1 MQERTAEIPWLLRDS
16 ERADVTHK
24 NELSLYRFRSKQNEQ
39 SPPEYATYSDF
50 CHTLM
55 NDLTP
60 LYLLAFLLTG
70 NHEEAEQ
77 CFVATV
83 GDATGANCV
92 FKGCERYWTRR
103 CLIMNAIHQV
113 FDAQASGGAR
123 SDSWCD
129 TNSKS
134 RGCSALD
141 TLARLVPPL
150 QRFVFVMS
158 VLEQYSDHECSVLLG
173 RTRRDV
179 SEARVYASRQ
189 LSGFG
194 HAFAKGPKPNAA

>member
-1 MQERTAEIPWLLRDS
+1 MY
-16 ERADVTHK
+16 K
-24 NELSLYRFRSKQNEQ
+24 FRLKRNGQCTL
-39 SPPEYATYSDF
+39 EYASHFDF
-50 CHTLM
+50 CETFR

-70 NHEEAEQ
+70 TDEGAEQ

-83 GDATGANCV
+83 GKVIGAKGV
-92 FKGCERYWTRR
+92 FKGWERSWCRR

-113 FDAQASGGAR
+113 FDSPTNGGGKAEPWRGTDGGSPGSTTSDALSRLAQ
-123 SDSWCD
+123 
-129 TNSKS
+129 
-134 RGCSALD
+134 
-141 TLARLVPPL
+141 PL

-158 VLEQYSDHECSVLLG
+158 VLEKYSDHECSLLLG

-179 SEARVYASRQ
+179 SEARIDALRQ

-194 HAFAKGPKPNAA
+194 PVFANGPKTSVA